1 MEELKLNILQILR
14 SENIGS
20 QIFLQLINK
29 FKNNLNDVRD
39 FIKKSQKFKLADYE
53 LVKQEYHDV
62 RAMGGDI
69 LTYFDAEY
77 PDSLKQISD
86 PPIILSYIGDLS
98 LLKKRRIAI
107 IGSRSASY
115 NSCNFILN
123 IARQLAAN
131 DFIIVS
137 GLAKGIDKYAH
148 LGNADFKTIAVIASG
163 VDQVYPKE
171 HFSLTMHIRK
181 NGLILSEYPFGMQ
194 PQARNF
200 PRRNRIISG
209 LSELVILS
217 EIAEKSGSM
226 VTARHAIEQN
236 REIIVMPGH
245 PSDRNFTISN
255 QLIKD
260 GANILTKPQDVFDLL
275 SQQDEKE
282 QRLIKDAT
290 QAVEH
295 SKGHGKIYDFLSNE
309 SCSVEELAKISDLPI
324 SEILNE
330 IMQLELADLII
341 RGEDNKIIKKY

>member
-1 MEELKLNILQILR
+1 M
-14 SENIGS
+14 
-20 QIFLQLINK
+20 
-29 FKNNLNDVRD
+29 
-39 FIKKSQKFKLADYE
+39 
-53 LVKQEYHDV
+53 
-62 RAMGGDI
+62 
-69 LTYFDAEY
+69 
-77 PDSLKQISD
+77 
-86 PPIILSYIGDLS
+86 
-98 LLKKRRIAI
+98 
-107 IGSRSASY
+107 
-115 NSCNFILN
+115 
-123 IARQLAAN
+123 
-131 DFIIVS
+131 
-137 GLAKGIDKYAH
+137 
-148 LGNADFKTIAVIASG
+148 
-163 VDQVYPKE
+163 
-171 HFSLTMHIRK
+171 
-181 NGLILSEYPFGMQ
+181 
-194 PQARNF
+194 
-200 PRRNRIISG
+200 
-209 LSELVILS
+209 ILS